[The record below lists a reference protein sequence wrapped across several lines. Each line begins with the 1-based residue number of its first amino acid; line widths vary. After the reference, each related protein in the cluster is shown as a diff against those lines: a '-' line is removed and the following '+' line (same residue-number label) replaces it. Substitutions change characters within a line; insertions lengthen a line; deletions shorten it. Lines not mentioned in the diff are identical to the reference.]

1 MIPVGILTAA
11 ATSSFSFLLDDYPG
25 AAAAYS
31 LRKLRSAYTG
41 NCIQVRRSSDNTTQ
55 DIGFLNNVLD
65 TTTLLTFVG
74 AGNGFVV
81 VWYDQSGNA
90 NNATSIAAPDIV
102 INGVLQTQN
111 SLPCIRM
118 RGTLLGS
125 RYFDISTPIAANTN
139 LSIFMTAKSDNTT
152 TRGAILGA
160 LGAPT
165 VFYGSYGVTAPNAG
179 INAGLNGVYKFVL
192 TVPNHTTAN
201 YVIYNCVINS
211 TNYYLFQNNNTFTL
225 SSSNANLNPTSFSYI
240 GRYFN
245 FDSDAIYSELIF
257 YKSDQLANR
266 SGIVSNT
273 NSFYTI
279 F

>member
-41 NCIQVRRSSDNTTQ
+41 NCIRVRRSSDNTAI
-55 DIGFLNNVLD
+55 DIGFLNNILD

-74 AGNGFVV
+74 AGNGVV
-81 VWYDQSGNA
+81 DIWYDQSGNA
-90 NNATSIAAPDIV
+90 NNATSTASPDIV
-102 INGVLQTQN
+102 ISGVLQTQN
-111 SLPCIRM
+111 SKPCIRI
-118 RGTLLGS
+118 RGALLGA
-125 RYFDISTPIAANTN
+125 RYFDITNPIAANTD

-152 TRGAILGA
+152 SLGAVLGA

-165 VFYGSYGVTAPNAG
+165 VFFGSYGTGALNGAL
-179 INAGLNGVYKFVL
+179 NAGLNGSYKFVT
-192 TVPNHTTAN
+192 TVPDYSTAN
-201 YVIYNCVINS
+201 YVIYNCVVNS
-211 TNYYLFQNNNTFTL
+211 TNYYIYQNNNTFTI
-225 SSSNANLNPTSFSYI
+225 STSNTALNPTSFSFI

-245 FDSDAIYSELIF
+245 FNSNAIYSELIF

-266 SGIVSNT
+266 TGIINNT
-273 NSFYTI
+273 NTFYTI